1 MGGAWMGFSLFPRG
15 FWVSVQESSLDLF
28 NYGKLLG
35 ISPGSSASP
44 RTDHCFFP
52 QSCLPTNLCNHCI
65 RPAHCL
71 SLHPQAWGSSADES
85 QTHTLEDQGVFPR
98 EQQCRETLRAI
109 LHLQSPETASSAL
122 PLGYVALVLLC
133 SFLTNAK

>member
-1 MGGAWMGFSLFPRG
+1 MGFSLFPRG

-28 NYGKLLG
+28 NDGKLFG

-44 RTDHCFFP
+44 RADLCFFP

-71 SLHPQAWGSSADES
+71 SLHPQAWGFAADES
-85 QTHTLEDQGVFPR
+85 QVPHTGRPREFSLED
-98 EQQCRETLRAI
+98 
-109 LHLQSPETASSAL
+109 SPAEKHSGQYCICSPQRQPAQL
-122 PLGYVALVLLC
+122 PLGSVGLVLLYKG
-133 SFLTNAK
+133 N